1 MPQWTASIFQAVS
14 AAETLA
20 GAKWHAKQHPA
31 RINGF
36 TRPYFGVIERPVFG
50 IPGRKS
56 LSNNLIIIIGAVLI
70 AAILLWWLLSLGGV
84 KKKTDSAPKD
94 ILPSPAAVLAPPVAP
109 VVQAAVPAAKTAKA
123 KAPVKTAATRKAA
136 APKTAAPKAA
146 AKPVAEKAKAE
157 KAPKA
162 QAAKPAPTSS
172 IPDNLELIKGLGPK
186 VNNLLKGLGVT
197 SFAQVAN
204 WTAADVADI
213 DAKLGAF
220 AGRITRDN
228 WIDQAQLLA
237 AGDIAGFEQ
246 KYGAL
251 GSGAKG

>member
-1 MPQWTASIFQAVS
+1 M
-14 AAETLA
+14 
-20 GAKWHAKQHPA
+20 
-31 RINGF
+31 
-36 TRPYFGVIERPVFG
+36 
-50 IPGRKS
+50 
-56 LSNNLIIIIGAVLI
+56 SNNLIIIIGAVLI
-70 AAILLWWLLSLGGV
+70 VAISLWWLLSLGGV

-109 VVQAAVPAAKTAKA
+109 VAPLVQAALPAAKTAKA

-146 AKPVAEKAKAE
+146 AKPVVEKAKAE

-162 QAAKPAPTSS
+162 KAEKVEKAKAEKAPKAKAAKLAPTSS

>member
-1 MPQWTASIFQAVS
+1 LNVIFFWTFLRRN
-14 AAETLA
+14 T
-20 GAKWHAKQHPA
+20 
-31 RINGF
+31 
-36 TRPYFGVIERPVFG
+36 
-50 IPGRKS
+50 
-56 LSNNLIIIIGAVLI
+56 LSNYLPVIIIAVLI
-70 AAILLWWLLSLGGV
+70 LAILLWWLLPLGSA

-94 ILPSPAAVLAPPVAP
+94 ILSPPAAVPAPPIAP
-109 VVQAAVPAAKTAKA
+109 VVQAAVPEAKTAKA
-123 KAPVKTAATRKAA
+123 KAPQKTAATKKAA

-146 AKPVAEKAKAE
+146 AKPVTQKAKAEKAPKAKAEKVEKAKAE

-162 QAAKPAPTSS
+162 KAEKAKAPAAPKAKAAKPAPTAS

-186 VNNLLKGLGVT
+186 VNTLLKGLGVT
-197 SFAQVAN
+197 SFAQVAG
-204 WTAADVADI
+204 WTAADVAEI
-213 DAKLGAF
+213 DPKLGAF

-228 WIDQAQLLA
+228 WIDQAQLLS

>member
-1 MPQWTASIFQAVS
+1 
-14 AAETLA
+14 
-20 GAKWHAKQHPA
+20 
-31 RINGF
+31 
-36 TRPYFGVIERPVFG
+36 
-50 IPGRKS
+50 
-56 LSNNLIIIIGAVLI
+56 LSNTLIIIIGAVLI
-70 AAILLWWLLSLGGV
+70 VAILLWALLRLGGA
-84 KKKTDSAPKD
+84 KEKTDGAPKD
-94 ILPSPAAVLAPPVAP
+94 ILPPPAAVLAPPVAPVAP
-109 VVQAAVPAAKTAKA
+109 VVQAAVPAAQMAEA
-123 KAPVKTAATRKAA
+123 EAPLEAAAPKKAA
-136 APKTAAPKAA
+136 APEITAPKAA
-146 AKPVAEKAKAE
+146 AKPVAEKVKKPKKAKAKAEKVEKAKAE

-162 QAAKPAPTSS
+162 KAEKAPKAKAEKAPKAKAAKLAPTSS

-213 DAKLGAF
+213 DAQLGAF

>member
-1 MPQWTASIFQAVS
+1 
-14 AAETLA
+14 
-20 GAKWHAKQHPA
+20 
-31 RINGF
+31 
-36 TRPYFGVIERPVFG
+36 
-50 IPGRKS
+50 
-56 LSNNLIIIIGAVLI
+56 LSNTLIIIIGAVLI
-70 AAILLWWLLSLGGV
+70 VAILLWALLRLGGA
-84 KKKTDSAPKD
+84 KEKTDGAPKD
-94 ILPSPAAVLAPPVAP
+94 ILPPPAAVLAPPVAP
-109 VVQAAVPAAKTAKA
+109 VVQAAVPAAQMAEA
-123 KAPVKTAATRKAA
+123 EAPLEAAAPKKAA
-136 APKTAAPKAA
+136 APEITAPKAA
-146 AKPVAEKAKAE
+146 AKPVAEKVKKAKKAKAPKAKEEKVEKAKAE

-162 QAAKPAPTSS
+162 KAEKAPKAKAAKLAPTSS

-213 DAKLGAF
+213 DAQLGAF

>member
-1 MPQWTASIFQAVS
+1 M
-14 AAETLA
+14 
-20 GAKWHAKQHPA
+20 
-31 RINGF
+31 
-36 TRPYFGVIERPVFG
+36 
-50 IPGRKS
+50 
-56 LSNNLIIIIGAVLI
+56 SNTLIIIIGAVLI
-70 AAILLWWLLSLGGV
+70 AAILLWALLSLGGA

-94 ILPSPAAVLAPPVAP
+94 IAPPPVAA
-109 VVQAAVPAAKTAKA
+109 VQAAVPPKLMDDPAIASKTVET
-123 KAPVKTAATRKAA
+123 PLE
-136 APKTAAPKAA
+136 TAAPKAA
-146 AKPVAEKAKAE
+146 AKPVAEKAKKAKKAKAKAEKIEKAKAE

-162 QAAKPAPTSS
+162 KAAKLAPTSS

-186 VNNLLKGLGVT
+186 VNNLLNGLGVT

-204 WTAADVADI
+204 WTDADVADI
-213 DAKLGAF
+213 DAQLGAF

-237 AGDIAGFEQ
+237 AGDISGFEQ

>member
-1 MPQWTASIFQAVS
+1 MSD
-14 AAETLA
+14 
-20 GAKWHAKQHPA
+20 
-31 RINGF
+31 
-36 TRPYFGVIERPVFG
+36 Y
-50 IPGRKS
+50 
-56 LSNNLIIIIGAVLI
+56 LIIIIGAVLI
-70 AAILLWWLLSLGGV
+70 IAILLWRLLARNGAQ
-84 KKKTDSAPKD
+84 KKTDSAPKD
-94 ILPSPAAVLAPPVAP
+94 ITSPPAALPAPPVAP

-123 KAPVKTAATRKAA
+123 KAPLKAA
-136 APKTAAPKAA
+136 APKKAATPKTAAPKAVT
-146 AKPVAEKAKAE
+146 KPVAEKAKAE

-162 QAAKPAPTSS
+162 KAAKPTSPSS

-237 AGDIAGFEQ
+237 AGDVAGFEQ

-251 GSGAKG
+251 GSGIKG

>member
-1 MPQWTASIFQAVS
+1 M
-14 AAETLA
+14 
-20 GAKWHAKQHPA
+20 
-31 RINGF
+31 
-36 TRPYFGVIERPVFG
+36 
-50 IPGRKS
+50 
-56 LSNNLIIIIGAVLI
+56 SNTLIIIIGAVLI
-70 AAILLWWLLSLGGV
+70 AAILLWALLSLGGA

-94 ILPSPAAVLAPPVAP
+94 IAPPPVAA
-109 VVQAAVPAAKTAKA
+109 VQAAVPPKLMDDPAIASKTVET
-123 KAPVKTAATRKAA
+123 PLE
-136 APKTAAPKAA
+136 TAAPKAA
-146 AKPVAEKAKAE
+146 AKPVAEKAKKAKKAKAPKAKAEKLEKAKAE

-162 QAAKPAPTSS
+162 KAEKAPKAKAEKAPKAKAAKLAPTSS

-186 VNNLLKGLGVT
+186 VNNLLNGLGVT

-204 WTAADVADI
+204 WTDADVADI

-237 AGDIAGFEQ
+237 AGDISGFEQ

>member
-1 MPQWTASIFQAVS
+1 
-14 AAETLA
+14 
-20 GAKWHAKQHPA
+20 
-31 RINGF
+31 
-36 TRPYFGVIERPVFG
+36 
-50 IPGRKS
+50 
-56 LSNNLIIIIGAVLI
+56 
-70 AAILLWWLLSLGGV
+70 
-84 KKKTDSAPKD
+84 
-94 ILPSPAAVLAPPVAP
+94 
-109 VVQAAVPAAKTAKA
+109 
-123 KAPVKTAATRKAA
+123 
-136 APKTAAPKAA
+136 
-146 AKPVAEKAKAE
+146 
-157 KAPKA
+157 
-162 QAAKPAPTSS
+162 
-172 IPDNLELIKGLGPK
+172 LGPK

>member
-1 MPQWTASIFQAVS
+1 
-14 AAETLA
+14 
-20 GAKWHAKQHPA
+20 
-31 RINGF
+31 
-36 TRPYFGVIERPVFG
+36 
-50 IPGRKS
+50 

-162 QAAKPAPTSS
+162 KAEKVEKAKAEKAPKTKAEKAPKAKAAKLAPTAS

>member
-1 MPQWTASIFQAVS
+1 
-14 AAETLA
+14 
-20 GAKWHAKQHPA
+20 
-31 RINGF
+31 
-36 TRPYFGVIERPVFG
+36 
-50 IPGRKS
+50 

-70 AAILLWWLLSLGGV
+70 VAISLWWLLSLGGV

-109 VVQAAVPAAKTAKA
+109 VAPLVQAALPAAKTAKA

-146 AKPVAEKAKAE
+146 AKPVVEKAKAE

-162 QAAKPAPTSS
+162 KAEKVEKAKAEKAPKAKAAKLAPTSS

>member
-1 MPQWTASIFQAVS
+1 M
-14 AAETLA
+14 
-20 GAKWHAKQHPA
+20 
-31 RINGF
+31 
-36 TRPYFGVIERPVFG
+36 
-50 IPGRKS
+50 
-56 LSNNLIIIIGAVLI
+56 SNTLIIIIGAVLI
-70 AAILLWWLLSLGGV
+70 AAILLWALLSLGGA

-94 ILPSPAAVLAPPVAP
+94 IAPPPVAA
-109 VVQAAVPAAKTAKA
+109 VQAAVPPKLMDDPAIASKTVET
-123 KAPVKTAATRKAA
+123 PFE
-136 APKTAAPKAA
+136 TAAPNAA
-146 AKPVAEKAKAE
+146 AKPVAEKAKKAKKAKAKAEKIEKAKAEKAPEAKAE

-162 QAAKPAPTSS
+162 KAEKAPKAKAAKLAPTSS

-186 VNNLLKGLGVT
+186 VNNLLNGLGVT

-204 WTAADVADI
+204 WTDADVADI

-237 AGDIAGFEQ
+237 AGDISGFEQ

-251 GSGAKG
+251 GSGIKG

>member
-1 MPQWTASIFQAVS
+1 M
-14 AAETLA
+14 
-20 GAKWHAKQHPA
+20 
-31 RINGF
+31 
-36 TRPYFGVIERPVFG
+36 
-50 IPGRKS
+50 
-56 LSNNLIIIIGAVLI
+56 SNTLIIIIGAVLI
-70 AAILLWWLLSLGGV
+70 VAILLWALLRLGGA
-84 KKKTDSAPKD
+84 KEKTDGAPKD
-94 ILPSPAAVLAPPVAP
+94 ILPPPAAVLAPPVAP
-109 VVQAAVPAAKTAKA
+109 VVQAAVPAAQMAEA
-123 KAPVKTAATRKAA
+123 EAPLEAAAPKKAA
-136 APKTAAPKAA
+136 APEITAPKAA
-146 AKPVAEKAKAE
+146 AKPVAEKVKKAKKAKAKAEKVEKAKAE

-162 QAAKPAPTSS
+162 EAEKAPKAKAEKAPKAKAAKLAPTSS

-204 WTAADVADI
+204 WTDADVADI
-213 DAKLGAF
+213 DAQLGAF

>member
-1 MPQWTASIFQAVS
+1 M
-14 AAETLA
+14 
-20 GAKWHAKQHPA
+20 
-31 RINGF
+31 
-36 TRPYFGVIERPVFG
+36 
-50 IPGRKS
+50 
-56 LSNNLIIIIGAVLI
+56 SNNLIIIIGAVLI
-70 AAILLWWLLSLGGV
+70 AAILLWALLPLGGA

-94 ILPSPAAVLAPPVAP
+94 ILPSPAAVLAPLVAP
-109 VVQAAVPAAKTAKA
+109 VVQVAVPAAKTAEA
-123 KAPVKTAATRKAA
+123 MAPVKVAATKNAA

-146 AKPVAEKAKAE
+146 AKPVAEKAKKAKKAKAKAEKVEKAKAEKAPKTKAE

-162 QAAKPAPTSS
+162 KAEKAPKAKAAKLAPTSS

>member
-1 MPQWTASIFQAVS
+1 
-14 AAETLA
+14 
-20 GAKWHAKQHPA
+20 
-31 RINGF
+31 
-36 TRPYFGVIERPVFG
+36 
-50 IPGRKS
+50 
-56 LSNNLIIIIGAVLI
+56 LSDYLIIIIGAVLI
-70 AAILLWWLLSLGGV
+70 VAILLWWLLARNGAQ
-84 KKKTDSAPKD
+84 KKTGSAPKD
-94 ILPSPAAVLAPPVAP
+94 IMSPPAAVPAPPVAP
-109 VVQAAVPAAKTAKA
+109 VVQSVVPAAKTAKA
-123 KAPVKTAATRKAA
+123 KAPLKDIAPKKAA

-157 KAPKA
+157 KAPKVKLEKVEKAAKA
-162 QAAKPAPTSS
+162 QAAKPAPPSS

-237 AGDIAGFEQ
+237 AGDVAGFEK

-251 GSGAKG
+251 GSGIKG

>member
-1 MPQWTASIFQAVS
+1 MSD
-14 AAETLA
+14 
-20 GAKWHAKQHPA
+20 
-31 RINGF
+31 
-36 TRPYFGVIERPVFG
+36 Y
-50 IPGRKS
+50 
-56 LSNNLIIIIGAVLI
+56 LIIVIIGAVLI
-70 AAILLWWLLSLGGV
+70 VAILLWRLLARNGAQ
-84 KKKTDSAPKD
+84 KKTDSAPKD
-94 ILPSPAAVLAPPVAP
+94 LVSPPVAVPAPPVAP
-109 VVQAAVPAAKTAKA
+109 VVQAVVPAAKTAKA
-123 KAPVKTAATRKAA
+123 KAPLKDIAPKKAA

-157 KAPKA
+157 KAPKVKLEKVEKA
-162 QAAKPAPTSS
+162 PKVKATKPAPPSS

-251 GSGAKG
+251 GSGIKG

>member
-1 MPQWTASIFQAVS
+1 M
-14 AAETLA
+14 
-20 GAKWHAKQHPA
+20 
-31 RINGF
+31 
-36 TRPYFGVIERPVFG
+36 
-50 IPGRKS
+50 
-56 LSNNLIIIIGAVLI
+56 SNTLIIIIGAVLI
-70 AAILLWWLLSLGGV
+70 AAILLWALLSLGGA

-94 ILPSPAAVLAPPVAP
+94 IAPPPVAA
-109 VVQAAVPAAKTAKA
+109 VQAAVPPKLMDDPAIASKTVET
-123 KAPVKTAATRKAA
+123 PLE
-136 APKTAAPKAA
+136 TAAPKAA
-146 AKPVAEKAKAE
+146 AKPVAEKAKKAKKAKAKAEKIEKAKAE

-162 QAAKPAPTSS
+162 KAEKAPKAKAAKLAPTSS

-186 VNNLLKGLGVT
+186 VNNLLNGLGVT

-204 WTAADVADI
+204 WTDADVADI
-213 DAKLGAF
+213 DAQLGAF

-237 AGDIAGFEQ
+237 AGDVAGFEQ

>member
-1 MPQWTASIFQAVS
+1 
-14 AAETLA
+14 
-20 GAKWHAKQHPA
+20 
-31 RINGF
+31 
-36 TRPYFGVIERPVFG
+36 
-50 IPGRKS
+50 

-94 ILPSPAAVLAPPVAP
+94 ILPSPAAALAPPVAP

>member
-1 MPQWTASIFQAVS
+1 MPQSTASIFQAVS

-50 IPGRKS
+50 ILGRKA